1 MKVFGILIAGILLS
15 NLALADNADSEQDE
29 SLTLAAY
36 APKQMITLPDSAK
49 AAAPEIKVIDVDLS
63 DRLQSLNETISDKL
77 EAELNEQMR
86 LKLESF

>member
-15 NLALADNADSEQDE
+15 NLALADNANSEQDE
-29 SLTLAAY
+29 ILTLAAY
-36 APKQMITLPDSAK
+36 APKQMITLSDSAK

>member
-15 NLALADNADSEQDE
+15 NLALADNANPGQDE
-29 SLTLAAY
+29 NLTLAAY
-36 APKQMITLPDSAK
+36 APKQVITLSDSAK